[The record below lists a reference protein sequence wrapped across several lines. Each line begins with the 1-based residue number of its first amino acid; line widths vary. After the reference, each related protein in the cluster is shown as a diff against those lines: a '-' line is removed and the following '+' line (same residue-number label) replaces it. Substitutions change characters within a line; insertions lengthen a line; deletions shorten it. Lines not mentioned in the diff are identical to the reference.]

1 MFELEARNPRMAMP
15 GRSCGRVAFLIL
27 LLATL
32 AAAAQDP
39 GAAASQPT
47 VIRTEVRQV
56 LVPVVVTDRHGH
68 HVPGLKASDF
78 QVLEDGQPQNIV
90 ALGTQNGAP
99 MPVSIDPGAAAAAG
113 SSAGAPGSGAAVA
126 PANPNTPGMSYMIL
140 VDTLH
145 SSSASFAHVREALG
159 KFFEKEPAMDAQYE
173 VVALG
178 RELHMVQNSTRDI
191 AVAMAAVRAKS
202 FSNLILD
209 SEARN
214 LAEAADQITALMR
227 EYCVACACTG
237 AGTTRDGPGC
247 PSAKARVEGF
257 LNNFGERM
265 FLLNE
270 TFLRELNEIVKAVAN
285 LPASRTILFI
295 SDGFN
300 RFPGRE
306 LYGAIAGYGP
316 LTLTFNPRDTQPELE
331 AVLKLATKSDVKFYT
346 FDSRGLYTVNLA
358 PGSGF
363 DTGSSSRKTS
373 MQVDGG
379 ASRGGAESPNL
390 AAGVP
395 EAVTSQALSAA
406 RESTDVLSEFARQ
419 TGGLFFENNND
430 LLKEL
435 RQAVADGRE
444 YYVLSYV
451 PENKTTDG
459 TYRKIVVTVK
469 DPKLRVK
476 AKAGYWATG
485 S

>member
-1 MFELEARNPRMAMP
+1 MALP
-15 GRSCGRVAFLIL
+15 DGNRARVAFLTL
-27 LLATL
+27 LLAAVT
-32 AAAAQDP
+32 AAAQDP

-47 VIRTEVRQV
+47 VIRTEVSQV
-56 LVPVVVTDRHGH
+56 LVPVVVTDRRGH
-68 HVPGLKASDF
+68 HVPSLKASDF
-78 QVLEDGQPQNIV
+78 EVLEDGQPQKIV
-90 ALGTQNGAP
+90 ALGTESTAP
-99 MPVSIDPGAAAAAG
+99 MPVSIDPGAAGAAA
-113 SSAGAPGSGAAVA
+113 SSGGAPGRGAAVA
-126 PANPNTPGMSYMIL
+126 PANPKLPSMTYMIL

-145 SSSASFAHVREALG
+145 SSPGNFAHVRDALG
-159 KFFEKEPAMDAQYE
+159 KFFEKETATDSQYE

-178 RELHMVQNSTRDI
+178 REPHMVQNSTRDI
-191 AVAMAAVRAKS
+191 AVAVAAVRAKS
-202 FSNLILD
+202 FSNLVLE
-209 SEARN
+209 SEGRN

-227 EYCVACACTG
+227 AYCVACACTS

-265 FLLNE
+265 FLLNQ
-270 TFLRELNEIVKAVAN
+270 TFLRQLNAIVTAVAN
-285 LPASRTILFI
+285 LSTSRTILFI

-306 LYGAIAGYGP
+306 LYGTVAGYGP
-316 LTLTFNPRDTQPELE
+316 MTLSFNPRDTQPELE
-331 AVLKLATKSDVKFYT
+331 AVLKLATKSDIKFYT

-363 DTGSSSRKTS
+363 DAGSSSRKTS

-379 ASRGGAESPNL
+379 AARGGGDSPNL

-435 RQAVADGRE
+435 QQAVADGRE

-451 PENKTTDG
+451 PENKAMDG
-459 TYRKIVVTVK
+459 MYRKIVVTVK
-469 DPKLRVK
+469 DPKWRVK